1 MANAQELDTAWFGGR
16 VVRPLRGLI
25 SHACAQV
32 SADSSKLKMCAGAGR
47 VALAEW
53 RIRDGDGGRDGEMM

>member
-1 MANAQELDTAWFGGR
+1 MRDLS
-16 VVRPLRGLI
+16 

-53 RIRDGDGGRDGEMM
+53 RVRDGEMGGEMKR